1 MTTKKS
7 LKGYINEC
15 GTKIDGAYCFLL
27 DGGEFSVA
35 EAKRAGIRRPDD
47 LVYRL
52 RITGNQIYTNTR
64 RDTAGN
70 KVKRYR
76 AALA

>member
-1 MTTKKS
+1 MTAKNT
-7 LKGYINEC
+7 LKGYIANF

-27 DGGEFSVA
+27 DGGEFSVS

-64 RDTAGN
+64 RDGAGN